1 MNNCSRTEP
10 YVHIPDSKEPH
21 GHVNSSRSQEVLA
34 ARYVQMFTL
43 PSKRSV
49 CQSGRW
55 LGRARPNK
63 AKERP

>member
-1 MNNCSRTEP
+1 MS
-10 YVHIPDSKEPH
+10 I
-21 GHVNSSRSQEVLA
+21 VLA
-34 ARYVQMFTL
+34 VNRCSPLAYVQMFTL

-55 LGRARPNK
+55 PGRARPNK